1 MANRDNNIILIGM
14 PASGKS
20 TIGIVLAK
28 ALRYSFIDG
37 DILIQNRT
45 GMTLCDYMEKYG
57 NESFLKLENEGN
69 AGISCE
75 RTVIAPGGSICYA
88 TDALKHFKQIG
99 TIIYLSIDYDMLE
112 DRLHD
117 ARERGVVLEEGKSL
131 LDLYNERVPLYEK
144 YADITIA
151 EGGSTLENLVVKI
164 VSELTR
170 RKLI

>member
-1 MANRDNNIILIGM
+1 MQRML
-14 PASGKS
+14 
-20 TIGIVLAK
+20 
-28 ALRYSFIDG
+28 
-37 DILIQNRT
+37 
-45 GMTLCDYMEKYG
+45 
-57 NESFLKLENEGN
+57 
-69 AGISCE
+69 
-75 RTVIAPGGSICYA
+75 
-88 TDALKHFKQIG
+88 LKHFKQIG